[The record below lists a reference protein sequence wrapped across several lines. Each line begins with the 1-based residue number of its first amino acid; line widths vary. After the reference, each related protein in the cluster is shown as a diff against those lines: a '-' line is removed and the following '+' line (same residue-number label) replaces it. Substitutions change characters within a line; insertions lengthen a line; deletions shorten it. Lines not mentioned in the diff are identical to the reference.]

1 MARGV
6 ICAPLFYVYVT
17 MYQFL
22 PCHSNKILLLL
33 EWTPFLIDLKNI
45 FSDLHLSVL
54 GSRLWGKLTIFP
66 RYSSHSVTNRDFYVE
81 ITSIRPCLARSPYH
95 NFDKRCTCIK
105 LKKQGTGDSSL
116 GEEAKYFRH
125 LPLYIMFQNFLF
137 NQLSKPSDKN

>member
-1 MARGV
+1 MNSY
-6 ICAPLFYVYVT
+6 P
-17 MYQFL
+17 YQ
-22 PCHSNKILLLL
+22 PEK
-33 EWTPFLIDLKNI
+33 KI
-45 FSDLHLSVL
+45 FSFTCLHLSVL
-54 GSRLWGKLTIFP
+54 GSRLWGELTIFP

-116 GEEAKYFRH
+116 GEEAKNLIH

-137 NQLSKPSDKN
+137 NQLSKPSDKKLRMTRFFNMLNFETINVGIVIHT